1 MNFTIY
7 VKPSCTYC
15 ERAKQILTKNNLDF
29 IYIDL
34 SLDEK
39 KLEEFRS
46 KGFRTVPIIYCDN
59 DLVGGFDELQ
69 DYLLDIL
76 E

>member
-7 VKPSCTYC
+7 GKPSCTYC
-15 ERAKQILTKNNLDF
+15 ERAKQTLVKYNLEF
-29 IYIDL
+29 TYIDL
-34 SLDEK
+34 SLDEE

-46 KGFRTVPIIYCDN
+46 KGFRTVPIIYSDTE
-59 DLVGGFDELQ
+59 LVGGFDQLQ
-69 DYLLDIL
+69 DYLLDVL